1 MPVRLSAEEA
11 FRRAEKMRSDWGRKK
26 YPTYTALSRAYDVS
40 INYARQVI
48 LGNKC
53 IRIDPP
59 GKEGKDWKYIELHGV
74 KYAVYKDGRIW
85 SCTVNALMSLGKTD
99 EGYRYF
105 MVRRSDKTGSR
116 KKYLAHRLVLT
127 VFDRPPKPGEQG
139 RHKDDD
145 PSNNHIKN
153 LRWGYQEDNSRDM
166 LKNGGV
172 AIGEEASG
180 AKLTEKQVLRI
191 VRAFNKQS
199 LPAKTFAR
207 QYIEEK
213 GLDIGLTS
221 IREILNGTTWS
232 HVTGIRSN
240 SVPEKRNDVP
250 ENVVRAVHRN
260 YRKVGGD
267 KEKFCQAFSK
277 FLKRE
282 GYHVGWK
289 TVMKILDGTIC
300 HGVKP

>member
-11 FRRAEKMRSDWGRKK
+11 FQRAEKIRRDWNKKK
-26 YPTYTALSRAYDVS
+26 YSTYTALANAYSVS
-40 INYARQVI
+40 IVYARNVV
-48 LGNKC
+48 LGTKC
-53 IRIDPP
+53 SRIDPP
-59 GKEGKDWKYIELHGV
+59 GKEGKDWKYVSLEGIKH
-74 KYAVYKDGRIW
+74 AVFRDGRLW
-85 SCTVNALMSLGKTD
+85 SCSTNSFKRIKPNSDGYLTFRLNRADGK
-99 EGYRYF
+99 GN
-105 MVRRSDKTGSR
+105 R
-116 KKYLAHRLVLT
+116 KYSVHRLVLT

-213 GLDIGLTS
+213 GLDIGLTA

-232 HVTGIRSN
+232 HVTGIRAD
-240 SVPEKRNDVP
+240 SVPVKRNDVP
-250 ENVVRAVHRN
+250 KNVVQAVHRN

-267 KEKFCQAFSK
+267 KEKFCHAFSK

-282 GYHVGWK
+282 GYSVGWK
-289 TVMKILDGTIC
+289 TIMKILDGVIC